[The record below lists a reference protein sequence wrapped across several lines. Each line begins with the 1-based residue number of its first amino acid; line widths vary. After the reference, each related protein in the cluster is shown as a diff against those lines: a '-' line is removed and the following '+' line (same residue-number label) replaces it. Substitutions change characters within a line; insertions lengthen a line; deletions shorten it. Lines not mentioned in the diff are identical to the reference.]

1 MTCAEKDGSPL
12 LVLYIPRQKVL
23 LSVRWEAMMVTIH
36 SGHLPRSE
44 TQAEMKLSVRRGSMH
59 NADGTAQVPERG
71 QPDNNTPQIHKRH
84 PIAPV
89 APIEATKP
97 LDKPC

>member
-1 MTCAEKDGSPL
+1 
-12 LVLYIPRQKVL
+12 
-23 LSVRWEAMMVTIH
+23 MMVTIH

-71 QPDNNTPQIHKRH
+71 QPDNTPQIHKRH

-89 APIEATKP
+89 APIEAAKP